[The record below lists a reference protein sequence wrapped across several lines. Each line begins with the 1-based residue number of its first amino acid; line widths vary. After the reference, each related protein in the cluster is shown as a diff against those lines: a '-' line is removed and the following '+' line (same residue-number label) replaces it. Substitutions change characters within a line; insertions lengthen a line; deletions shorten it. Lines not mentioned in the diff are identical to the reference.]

1 MDGGFTDAEFLRG
14 GADRGPILYDVKGQA
29 FRPLL
34 HVTLQ
39 NAFTPHLLLL
49 KTMRLR
55 RVVMREEGGN
65 AGKRGRVRT

>member
-1 MDGGFTDAEFLRG
+1 MYGGLADAEFLRG

-29 FRPLL
+29 FRPFL

-49 KTMRLR
+49 KTMR
-55 RVVMREEGGN
+55 
-65 AGKRGRVRT
+65 RGRGLCGRRAEKQANGDR